1 MMIAVLSLIGLG
13 LVLGLI
19 RLIKG
24 PTVMDRIV
32 SVDTMNIMIVGLIAV
47 LSVVLENRLYLDI
60 AIVYGVLAFL
70 ETIVLSKYMEGKNHE

>member
-1 MMIAVLSLIGLG
+1 MMIAVLSLIG
-13 LVLGLI
+13 VGLI
-19 RLIKG
+19 MSLVRLIKG

-47 LSVVLENRLYLDI
+47 LSILLENSLYLDI

-70 ETIVLSKYMEGKNHE
+70 ETVVLSKYMEGKSHE

>member
-1 MMIAVLSLIGLG
+1 MMIAVLSLIGVGLLLG
-13 LVLGLI
+13 FV

-47 LSVVLENRLYLDI
+47 LSIVLENRLYLDI
-60 AIVYGVLAFL
+60 AIVYGVLAFM
-70 ETIVLSKYMEGKNHE
+70 ETVVLAKYMEGKND